1 MTAGRPPADH
11 PYLEWDGPLPIA
23 HRGGT
28 SEHPENT
35 MPAFA
40 RAVDLGFVYLETD
53 VHATRDGHLVAFHD
67 PDLERTC
74 GRAGQIAELDLVDVA
89 AARVGGR
96 EPIPLFRD
104 LVEAFPEARFNV
116 DCKDDRALEPLVTEL
131 RRLDCLDRVC
141 LGSFSD
147 RRLRRL
153 RREFGPALCTSLG
166 PREITLLTAG
176 SPLAGGG
183 RAAQVP
189 VSAGPVTIVTQRMVE
204 RCHRRGLQVH
214 VWTIDDP
221 AEMNRLLDLGVDG
234 IMTDRPEVLRA
245 VLEARGEWSPAG

>member
-1 MTAGRPPADH
+1 MSVGRPPADH

-40 RAVDLGFVYLETD
+40 RAVELGFVFLETD
-53 VHATRDGHLVAFHD
+53 VHATSDGHLVAFHD
-67 PDLERTC
+67 ADLERTC
-74 GRAGQIAELDLVDVA
+74 GRPGAIADLDLTEVA
-89 AARVGGR
+89 AARVDGR
-96 EPIPLFRD
+96 ESIPLFRD
-104 LVEAFPEARFNV
+104 LVESFPSARFNV
-116 DCKDDRALEPLVTEL
+116 DCKDDRALEPLITEL

-141 LGSFSD
+141 VGSFSD
-147 RRLRRL
+147 RRLKRL
-153 RREFGPALCTSLG
+153 RRELGPGLCTSLG

-176 SPLAGGG
+176 SPVPGNG

-189 VSAGPVTIVTQRMVE
+189 VSAGPVTIVTRRMVE

-214 VWTIDDP
+214 VWTIDD
-221 AEMNRLLDLGVDG
+221 AEEMERLLDLGVDG
-234 IMTDRPEVLRA
+234 IMTDRPEVLRS
-245 VLEARGEWSPAG
+245 VLVGRGQWSAGV

>member
-1 MTAGRPPADH
+1 MASGRPPADH
-11 PYLEWDGPLPIA
+11 PYLEWEGPLPIA

-35 MPAFA
+35 LPAFA
-40 RAVDLGFVYLETD
+40 RAVELGFTYLETD
-53 VHATRDGHLVAFHD
+53 VHATSDGQLVAFHD

-74 GRAGQIAELDLVDVA
+74 GRPGAIAELPLSEVA
-89 AARVGGR
+89 AARVDGR

-104 LVEAFPEARFNV
+104 LVEAFPSARFNV
-116 DCKDDRALEPLVTEL
+116 DCKDDRALEPLIAEL

-147 RRLRRL
+147 RRLKRL
-153 RREFGPALCTSLG
+153 RREFGPTLCTSLG

-176 SPLAGGG
+176 SPVPAGG

-189 VSAGPVTIVTQRMVE
+189 VSAGPVTIVTRRMVD

-221 AEMNRLLDLGVDG
+221 AEMARLLDLGVDG
-234 IMTDRPEVLRA
+234 IMTDRPEVLRS
-245 VLEARGEWSPAG
+245 VLESRGQWSAAT